1 MGSDNRKIFSVHI
14 PHYLAK
20 GARDLAEKDG
30 SRLATLI
37 RFLLAEAVRTG
48 KYPANI
54 PPKNARGELLVTV
67 SVAVSPDLAE
77 ATKEILKRLGGV
89 SASSFVTALL
99 RDWLDK
105 RMKTNNGSGAL
116 HVVQ

>member
-1 MGSDNRKIFSVHI
+1 MSLQDRKIFSLHI
-14 PHYLAK
+14 PYDLVKAS
-20 GARDLAEKDG
+20 RDLAEQDG
-30 SRLATLI
+30 SRLAALI

-48 KYPANI
+48 EYPLQI
-54 PPKNARGELLVTV
+54 PRRNARGELLVTV